1 MPLSRPDEVAGSQK
15 QPVEES
21 GIAALKITD
30 LAPLSTTIFS
40 TFSDLWASFSRNQ
53 ALGKAPVAPQMADL
67 ASQDILRAPC
77 GGVGEGWERIFND
90 FWDPKKAHVQ
100 HFFVKNTH
108 LLRDLFFSDV
118 SRRNRAAPKG
128 GQPLQSAVYS
138 SKNQLFR
145 FWLRT

>member
-1 MPLSRPDEVAGSQK
+1 
-15 QPVEES
+15 
-21 GIAALKITD
+21 
-30 LAPLSTTIFS
+30 
-40 TFSDLWASFSRNQ
+40 
-53 ALGKAPVAPQMADL
+53 MADL

-145 FWLRT
+145 FWLRTLFLVHVRPVLGPVLGPKVATILFF